1 MYRINVVISKITPIR
16 EEMSKLMDDKN
27 FLQEILNTGSLEA
40 KKIASKTLY
49 DVYDAM
55 GLNS

>member
-1 MYRINVVISKITPIR
+1 
-16 EEMSKLMDDKN
+16 MSKLMDDKN

-49 DVYDAM
+49 DVYDVM